1 MSLSMTQRRNT
12 IREFRKNL
20 GLLGLSPEDLAEH
33 FDVDERYINDI
44 IELRSGVLEDPWII
58 RNYLLGKAKERGV
71 ALVPFT
77 ALVGDHHDY
86 WFLDGA
92 MIDAGELQ

>member
-12 IREFRKNL
+12 IREFKENL
-20 GLLGLSPEDLAEH
+20 GLLGLTPADLAKY
-33 FDVDERYINDI
+33 FDVDERYIVDI

-58 RNYLLGKAKERGV
+58 RNYLLRKAEERGV
-71 ALVPFT
+71 ELKPFT

-86 WFLDGA
+86 WFLDGV